1 MAGKKIRGVITVHQ
15 ARYHQDR
22 EIKPCRY
29 IGPKGGKGVM
39 VAQYKDTGDMV
50 LDAQGTPVQWSRA
63 QMNPYE
69 FLSDLKKT
77 PLKNKNPSP
86 LLFILTFLAIWYVIT
101 KFLIG

>member
-1 MAGKKIRGVITVHQ
+1 
-15 ARYHQDR
+15 
-22 EIKPCRY
+22 
-29 IGPKGGKGVM
+29 
-39 VAQYKDTGDMV
+39 
-50 LDAQGTPVQWSRA
+50 
-63 QMNPYE
+63 MNPYE